1 MNEPI
6 KVYELKEVASI
17 LKINLRVL
25 RRYIKE
31 EKIRASKIGRKYV
44 ITAEDLEAYIKG
56 NSNKPT
62 SFYEMKL
69 AERKAQ
75 NEPNEEIGTEQ
86 KALLEAMLTKADA
99 EQTIT
104 IDLKEYTKL
113 IGNKN
118 ITETDLEASLDELL
132 SLQAITEQ
140 NLRGVLITSKNSVI
154 NSYKNV
160 NGCYEVELNKDLV
173 RLFKE
178 NMLINTKIVKK

>member
-31 EKIRASKIGRKYV
+31 GKIKASKIGRKYV
-44 ITAEDLEAYIKG
+44 ITVEDLEAFIKG
-56 NSNKPT
+56 NSNTIATNNT
-62 SFYEMKL
+62 STD
-69 AERKAQ
+69 AITS
-75 NEPNEEIGTEQ
+75 EE

-104 IDLKEYTKL
+104 IDLREYTKL
-113 IGNKN
+113 IGNKKTKAGEYEEK
-118 ITETDLEASLDELL
+118 IEASLNELL

-140 NLRGVLITSKNSVI
+140 NLRGDLITAKINVI
-154 NSYKNV
+154 NSYKKV
-160 NGCYEVELNKDLV
+160 NGCYEVELNKDFV

-178 NMLINTKIVKK
+178 NMLINTKIAKK

>member
-31 EKIRASKIGRKYV
+31 DKIKASKIGRKYV
-44 ITAEDLEAYIKG
+44 ITAEDLEAFIKG
-56 NSNKPT
+56 NSNTIATNNT
-62 SFYEMKL
+62 STD
-69 AERKAQ
+69 AITS
-75 NEPNEEIGTEQ
+75 EE

-140 NLRGVLITSKNSVI
+140 NLRGVLITSKNRI
-154 NSYKNV
+154 THHPP
-160 NGCYEVELNKDLV
+160 L
-173 RLFKE
+173 R
-178 NMLINTKIVKK
+178 